1 MPHFTTATPD
11 QRRLAPVTAR
21 RLAVARQRLAD
32 PRPTATPEGIFEL
45 VRELGCLQ
53 LDPTSAVARSHL
65 LVLWSRLGTYDPR
78 HLDALLWK
86 ERRLFEDWAHA
97 ASIVLTEDYPI
108 FKAFKG
114 RDPTGNGV
122 WARRYRA
129 WLKRNAGLQ
138 RHILMELRRR
148 GPLLTR
154 QIEDR
159 AISDWRSDGWNAGRN
174 VDRMLA
180 FLWDTGRVMVAGR
193 AGGQKLWDLAERCL
207 PAWTPRDRLSQREIV
222 QRAAQRS
229 LRALGIAT
237 PRQIRQHFIRNRYRN
252 LDQALRDLTA
262 AGRIERVQIA
272 DGGHTW
278 PGEWYVHT
286 HDLPLV
292 ERLEAGEWAPRT
304 TLLSP
309 FDNLI
314 CDRARTTLL
323 FGFDFRLEIYVPPA
337 QRRYGFFVMPVLH
350 GDRLIG
356 RIDPTMDR
364 ARGALR
370 VKAVHAEPD
379 APKTAAT
386 GRAVAGAIEDL
397 ARFLGAGQIEYPK
410 NVPTGWQRAL
420 R

>member
-1 MPHFTTATPD
+1 
-11 QRRLAPVTAR
+11 
-21 RLAVARQRLAD
+21 
-32 PRPTATPEGIFEL
+32 
-45 VRELGCLQ
+45 
-53 LDPTSAVARSHL
+53 
-65 LVLWSRLGTYDPR
+65 
-78 HLDALLWK
+78 
-86 ERRLFEDWAHA
+86 
-97 ASIVLTEDYPI
+97 
-108 FKAFKG
+108 
-114 RDPTGNGV
+114 
-122 WARRYRA
+122 
-129 WLKRNAGLQ
+129 
-138 RHILMELRRR
+138 
-148 GPLLTR
+148 
-154 QIEDR
+154 
-159 AISDWRSDGWNAGRN
+159 
-174 VDRMLA
+174 MLA
-180 FLWDTGRVMVAGR
+180 FLWGTGRVMVAGR
-193 AGGQKLWDLAERCL
+193 AGGKKLWDLTERCL

-222 QRAAQRS
+222 RRAAQRS

-237 PRQIRQHFIRNRYRN
+237 PRQIQQHFIRDRYRN
-252 LDQALRDLTA
+252 LDQALRDLTTE
-262 AGRIERVQIA
+262 GRIERVQIA

-278 PGEWYVHT
+278 RGEWYVHVD
-286 HDLPLV
+286 DLPLV

-323 FGFDFRLEIYVPPA
+323 FGFHFRLEIYVPPA

-356 RIDPTMDR
+356 RIDPAMDR
-364 ARGALR
+364 GRGALR

-410 NVPTGWQRAL
+410 NVPAGWRRAL